1 MIAPTLTTDRL
12 TLRALAPQDAEAFA
26 AFYAD
31 DRSSFVG
38 GPMNAEQS
46 WRTLAGEIGH
56 WTLNGFGRW
65 AVTETGSDT
74 CIGCVGL
81 WAPLG
86 WPEPEIGWDLFEG
99 ATGKGYA
106 TEAAEAARSY
116 AYDTLG
122 WDTAISLV
130 AIGNDASARVATRL
144 GCTPEGTFTHARLG
158 TLTIYRHPKVGG

>member
-12 TLRALAPQDAEAFA
+12 TLRALGPQDAEAFA

-81 WAPLG
+81 
-86 WPEPEIGWDLFEG
+86 
-99 ATGKGYA
+99 
-106 TEAAEAARSY
+106 
-116 AYDTLG
+116 
-122 WDTAISLV
+122 
-130 AIGNDASARVATRL
+130 
-144 GCTPEGTFTHARLG
+144 
-158 TLTIYRHPKVGG
+158 